1 MVIHWWR
8 ERSKRWGFKALL
20 NATGAL
26 ATGVTF
32 VIVGASKFL
41 DGAWIALLLIPIM
54 VAIFLQVH
62 NRQGERLK
70 DTMSH

>member
-1 MVIHWWR
+1 M
-8 ERSKRWGFKALL
+8 L
-20 NATGAL
+20 NAIGAL

-62 NRQGERLK
+62 SRQGERLK
-70 DTMSH
+70 ATVTH